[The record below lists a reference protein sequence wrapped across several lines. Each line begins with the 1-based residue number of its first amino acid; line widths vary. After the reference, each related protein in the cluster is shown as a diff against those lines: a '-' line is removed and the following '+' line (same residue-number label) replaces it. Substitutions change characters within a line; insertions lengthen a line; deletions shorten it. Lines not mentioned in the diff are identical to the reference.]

1 MSEDPD
7 SPHVLEVYLK
17 DEAKPLT
24 EVYPS
29 RSEAEAALAR
39 LNADLRAHAHA
50 TTVGGG
56 ILVAKQFFKGAAVR
70 AQRRPSIS

>member
-1 MSEDPD
+1 MADDQD
-7 SPHVLEVYLK
+7 SPHLLEVYLK

-39 LNADLRAHAHA
+39 LNADLRTHAHA
-50 TTVGGG
+50 TTAGGG
-56 ILVAKQFFKGAAVR
+56 ILIAKQFFKGAAVR
-70 AQRRPSIS
+70 PQRRPSIS